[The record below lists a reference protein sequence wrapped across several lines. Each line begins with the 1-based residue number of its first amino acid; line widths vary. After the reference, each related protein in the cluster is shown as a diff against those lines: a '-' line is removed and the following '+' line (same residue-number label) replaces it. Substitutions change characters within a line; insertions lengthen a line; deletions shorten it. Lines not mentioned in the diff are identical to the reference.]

1 MSNFPHRDEGPF
13 GCLLL
18 AWLIALVFSLAF
30 WGVVAWAI
38 IELVQY
44 VTAN

>member
-1 MSNFPHRDEGPF
+1 MSHFPQRDEGPV
-13 GCLLL
+13 GCFLL
-18 AWLIALVFSLAF
+18 AWLIALVLTLAF

-38 IELVQY
+38 IELVQH